1 MGQAANFWHF
11 KALAAPRPWEVDGHA
26 DWVTRLAHIRQGG
39 RNRQGAAITLVA
51 QFVYPMNGLVQL
63 TYASFKG
70 RSMGGQGPCEHRRIS
85 IKHSRNLNEGKTK
98 GAKLDDLPSS
108 HHLFGSIRPPARGGA
123 GRLQQSTLFV
133 EPEGFGGYPEA
144 LCSLGRVQELDGR
157 VHESPH
163 C

>member
-1 MGQAANFWHF
+1 M
-11 KALAAPRPWEVDGHA
+11 
-26 DWVTRLAHIRQGG
+26 
-39 RNRQGAAITLVA
+39 
-51 QFVYPMNGLVQL
+51 
-63 TYASFKG
+63 S
-70 RSMGGQGPCEHRRIS
+70 GQGPCEHRRIS

-108 HHLFGSIRPPARGGA
+108 HHLFGSIRPPAHGGA
-123 GRLQQSTLFV
+123 GRLQQSTLLV

-163 C
+163 CYLTASLMGDAARARSSRATDITGNFQAQKLVD